1 MKPRRLIPTELSE
14 VSVLRRAANPLA
26 KVLIRKS
33 QQENDPMGD
42 IGVVSIA
49 KRSVSAITK
58 GEIDQVSFA
67 KLQLRLAQEQFPQ
80 DSLGVALTK
89 FYATPHGAEML
100 NAGVKANYETMQRL
114 TALTDSDVLKYTSPK
129 LRHAKPQDED
139 EAGDHTDCTKTI
151 ADYMKTGMNFDQAA
165 SAYVRGKQ

>member
-80 DSLGVALTK
+80 DSLGVALTT
-89 FYATPHGAEML
+89 FYATPRPVRGRASDGAHRFRRSQIH
-100 NAGVKANYETMQRL
+100 V
-114 TALTDSDVLKYTSPK
+114 
-129 LRHAKPQDED
+129 AKTQ
-139 EAGDHTDCTKTI
+139 AR
-151 ADYMKTGMNFDQAA
+151 QAA
-165 SAYVRGKQ
+165 RRRRGWRPH